1 MHTDKIERWQH
12 RFMTTATTMTPL
24 ETILLTAGSARASLA
39 PTRGGMVTR
48 FSVGDRPVLFLDE
61 STLVDTTKNVRGGVP
76 VLFPSPGK
84 LEDDHWARAGAEGVM
99 GQHGF
104 ARNQAWE
111 VVSQEP
117 DVVTLRIASN
127 DATHLVYPWNFV
139 ATYRYALRANAL
151 RIDQH
156 FENTG
161 ATPMPFGAGFH
172 PYFEV
177 KNKAAASIPTHA
189 TKAFDNTTK
198 TFVELTGPIDLTA
211 KEVDLHLVDHGASE
225 AILVLDDARIVVR
238 ASPELQ
244 RWVIWTVAGKD
255 FVCVEPWT
263 SPGNALNTGENLLV
277 AEPGQTVSLWTEIG
291 LEPL

>member
-1 MHTDKIERWQH
+1 
-12 RFMTTATTMTPL
+12 MTIDVPTKL
-24 ETILLTAGSARASLA
+24 ETILLTAGNARAHIA
-39 PTRGGMVTR
+39 PDRGGMVTR
-48 FSVGDRPVLFLDE
+48 FSVGDRRILFLDE
-61 STLVDTTKNVRGGVP
+61 STLVDPTKNVRGGVP

-84 LEDDHWARAGAEGVM
+84 LVDDHWTRNGAEGVM

-104 ARNQAWE
+104 ARNAAWT

-117 DVVTLRIASN
+117 DVVTLRIAST
-127 DATHLVYPWNFV
+127 DATRAVYPWDFV
-139 ATYRYALRANAL
+139 VTYRYALRDTTL
-151 RIDQH
+151 RIDQR

-161 ATPMPFGAGFH
+161 TTPMPFGAGFH

-177 KNKAAASIPTHA
+177 KNKAAASVPTHA

-198 TFVELTGPIDLTA
+198 TVIDLVGPIDLTA
-211 KEVDLHLVDHGASE
+211 KEVDLHLIDHGASE
-225 AILVLDDARIVVR
+225 ALLVLEDARIAVR
-238 ASPELQ
+238 GSDAFR

-263 SPGNALNTGENLLV
+263 SPGNALNTGESLLV
-277 AEPGQTVSLWTEIG
+277 AEPGQAVELWTEIS